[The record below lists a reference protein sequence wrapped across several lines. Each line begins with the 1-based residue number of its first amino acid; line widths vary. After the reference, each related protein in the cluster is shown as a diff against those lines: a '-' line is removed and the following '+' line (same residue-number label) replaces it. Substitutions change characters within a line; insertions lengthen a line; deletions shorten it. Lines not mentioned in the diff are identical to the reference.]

1 MVALD
6 EPVPSLV
13 RLLTMPAVVA
23 VREIA
28 VFHSKD

>member
-13 RLLTMPAVVA
+13 KLPTMPAVVV
-23 VREIA
+23 VRETA